1 MKTTASVSRVTPS
14 SLWRGCACGGESKS
28 EIPTVVQLLVVQSV
42 PGAGFA
48 WVDIS
53 INKIP
58 CSNHLFSV
66 PYFSSGTNLE
76 RDREVGES
84 AFLLGA
90 SIICHTVV
98 CWQDHHRPRFHQTIW
113 RSFGNLCSSNS
124 VCSRA
129 STT

>member
-1 MKTTASVSRVTPS
+1 MKNELGTDENYRSVSRVTPS

-42 PGAGFA
+42 PGAGAGFA

-84 AFLLGA
+84 AFLLGCGHGKWA
-90 SIICHTVV
+90 LL
-98 CWQDHHRPRFHQTIW
+98 
-113 RSFGNLCSSNS
+113 SF
-124 VCSRA
+124 VIP
-129 STT
+129 